1 MPQGCPC
8 RGASHAWAHASTVR
22 SITTLSRMGVMH
34 ARTPQVRA
42 AHAAGAQRPCVR
54 PGCRCRAAARRRTPR
69 GAAAARRARRGA
81 RRARRTPA
89 RRRARRWRP
98 CARASR
104 GSRHA
109 CWPPHALRRRLW
121 RLVILQRAA
130 QASDH
135 HSTHRLQI
143 EKFRTVGSIF
153 QYPDG
158 TASYSTDCFRGFV
171 AYSVFLLYNRAMYKS
186 YELVRTTRNICLT
199 TGKEGEGETPNAQS
213 SIKLT
218 ASKLIRMAQQ
228 LTCSI
233 QPNRQVEGNT
243 PKSKININ
251 HGKPINKEHSFIWVD
266 VTR

>member
-1 MPQGCPC
+1 M
-8 RGASHAWAHASTVR
+8 
-22 SITTLSRMGVMH
+22 SIKRMGVMH
-34 ARTPQVRA
+34 ARAWPPVQLHRCATPRARHRYAWAACMRVRCRSATVLHASRLSLQLQSCRTCGPTPGHHAQHYQGTTVSRMGIMHARTPQARA
-42 AHAAGAQRPCVR
+42 ARAAGAQRPCVR
-54 PGCRCRAAARRRTPR
+54 PGCRCRGAVRRRTPR

-121 RLVILQRAA
+121 RPVTLQRAA
-130 QASDH
+130 LASDH
-135 HSTHRLQI
+135 HSTHRIQI
-143 EKFRTVGSIF
+143 EKFGTVGSII

-171 AYSVFLLYNRAMYKS
+171 AYSVSLLYNRATYKS

-199 TGKEGEGETPNAQS
+199 TGKEGEGETPKRNQ
-213 SIKLT
+213 
-218 ASKLIRMAQQ
+218 AS
-228 LTCSI
+228 
-233 QPNRQVEGNT
+233 N
-243 PKSKININ
+243 
-251 HGKPINKEHSFIWVD
+251 
-266 VTR
+266 